1 MQAVESVLLSPLD
14 LILTLGKSVDA
25 PQMKTLLLVL
35 AITALAVGYNVLL
48 VSQGPSLH
56 KAIHG
61 PDAKTHKST
70 PTVR

>member
-1 MQAVESVLLSPLD
+1 MQAVERFLLSPLD
-14 LILTLGKSVDA
+14 LLLTLGKGVDA

-61 PDAKTHKST
+61 PDAKAHKST
-70 PTVR
+70 PAVR

>member
-1 MQAVESVLLSPLD
+1 MRLKTASS
-14 LILTLGKSVDA
+14 TLPTSA
-25 PQMKTLLLVL
+25 TLNMKTLLLVI

-61 PDAKTHKST
+61 PDAKAHKST
-70 PTVR
+70 PAVR